1 MKVTLD
7 NENIIVTSHEP
18 DVERAVD
25 VQLLGNLITS
35 KYDNAMRHIHLD
47 EIYHTLEGQ
56 LVEVE
61 TVAHI
66 IVGRY
71 GL

>member
-25 VQLLGNLITS
+25 VQLLDNLITS

-47 EIYHTLEGQ
+47 EIYYTLEGQ
-56 LVEVE
+56 LRRSRDSR
-61 TVAHI
+61 TY
-66 IVGRY
+66 RSR
-71 GL
+71 